1 MVDVVDGRRAVDGR
15 RPSTCR
21 GVACRRRCIY
31 HASTTPAAVLRR
43 DAASIILGRR
53 RRRGRHWTLATAPRV
68 RHSGC
73 KMPFSADAAGLA
85 QPTIADGSR
94 VGAPLTKRGCAG
106 VQSQVCEHAAHQ
118 AQPAPAPVMAAHPA
132 ASLPSSLV
140 VVRGWGLVRVLERP
154 HRTSFKLCCCGRRVI
169 TDVARDWCERSSAR
183 TGRPSICD

>member
-1 MVDVVDGRRAVDGR
+1 MA
-15 RPSTCR
+15 
-21 GVACRRRCIY
+21 
-31 HASTTPAAVLRR
+31 
-43 DAASIILGRR
+43 ILGRR

-68 RHSGC
+68 RHSCC

-94 VGAPLTKRGCAG
+94 VRAPLTKRGCAG

-154 HRTSFKLCCCGRRVI
+154 HRTSFKLCCCVRSTRDHGCGQRLVRALERPHRTPFKLRLRAQAGEGMRSEGQRRRLGI
-169 TDVARDWCERSSAR
+169 P
-183 TGRPSICD
+183 TGFTSTASTVYRLPSRRA